1 MKFKL
6 TIFFGLLLTAALL
19 SQLAQAQTRQ
29 LTMNEAVTLALEKNR
44 DLQVS
49 KLEINKSAE
58 KLREARGYALPT
70 VAASGQ
76 YLHFLKRQVTFLPGQ
91 FAGLEEGQIA
101 TLRVGGTDAYVGNIS
116 VVQPIFQ
123 GNIVSGIRAAKVYS
137 NISQEEQAQVQSSII
152 TSVKKAYLDALITH
166 EQLRLVQQSIARN
179 EQALRDS
186 RSLLAQ
192 GRASRV
198 DTLRAYV
205 TIENLRPEVI
215 RLTNGVEIA
224 KTLLKTTIGI
234 DQTEPI
240 DLLDSLKYDGT
251 LPTLSNEDALA
262 EALKSRPEV
271 NRLVLTEKLS
281 SEQIKMEASEYL
293 PKFSAIGQVQT
304 QSQANDFRFGNYQWP
319 VSSYVGLQLSAP
331 IFSGFRTAARV
342 QQARITK
349 LQTEKQL
356 ENVRELIQAEV
367 KVALSKIEE
376 SRRRIEAQTQTVST
390 AELSYRITRDRW
402 KGGISSRLDLAD
414 AEFSLSE
421 SKSNYLQAVYDYLN
435 ASVDLDRAL
444 GRTRQ

>member
-1 MKFKL
+1 M
-6 TIFFGLLLTAALL
+6 
-19 SQLAQAQTRQ
+19 
-29 LTMNEAVTLALEKNR
+29 
-44 DLQVS
+44 
-49 KLEINKSAE
+49 
-58 KLREARGYALPT
+58 
-70 VAASGQ
+70 
-76 YLHFLKRQVTFLPGQ
+76 
-91 FAGLEEGQIA
+91 
-101 TLRVGGTDAYVGNIS
+101 
-116 VVQPIFQ
+116 
-123 GNIVSGIRAAKVYS
+123 
-137 NISQEEQAQVQSSII
+137 
-152 TSVKKAYLDALITH
+152 KKAYLEALITN

-179 EQALRDS
+179 EQALKDS

-205 TIENLRPEVI
+205 TIENLRPEII

-234 DQTEPI
+234 DQTEPV

-251 LPTLSNEDALA
+251 IPPLSNEDALA

-281 SEQIKMEASEYL
+281 NEQIKIESSEYL
-293 PKFSAIGQVQT
+293 PRLSAIGQVQT

-367 KVALSKIEE
+367 KVALSKVEE
-376 SRRRIEAQTQTVST
+376 SRRRIEVQTQTVST

-402 KGGISSRLDLAD
+402 KQGISSRLDLAD

-435 ASVDLDRAL
+435 ASVDLDKAL

>member
-1 MKFKL
+1 MK
-6 TIFFGLLLTAALL
+6 TIFQLFFGLLLTATLL
-19 SQLAQAQTRQ
+19 SQLTIAQTRQ
-29 LTMNEAVTLALEKNR
+29 LTLNDAVSLALEKNR

-116 VVQPIFQ
+116 VIQPLFQNNIF
-123 GNIVSGIRAAKVYS
+123 SGIRAARAYE
-137 NISQEEQAQVQSSII
+137 NISQQEQAQVQSTVI

-166 EQLRLVQQSIARN
+166 EQLRLVQQSIVRN
-179 EQALRDS
+179 EQALKDS

-215 RLTNGVEIA
+215 RLTNGVETA
-224 KTLLKTTIGI
+224 KIRLKTTIGI
-234 DQTEPI
+234 DQTEPVE
-240 DLLDSLKYDGT
+240 LLDSLKYDGT
-251 LPTLSNEDALA
+251 IPTLSNEDALA

-271 NRLVLTEKLS
+271 NRLVLAEQLS
-281 SEQIKMEASEYL
+281 SEQIKIESSEYL
-293 PKFSAIGQVQT
+293 PTLSAIGQVQA
-304 QSQANDFRFGNYQWP
+304 QSQANDFRFGDYQWP

-356 ENVRELIQAEV
+356 ENARELVQAEV
-367 KVALSKIEE
+367 KVALSKVEE

-402 KGGISSRLDLAD
+402 KQGISSRLDLAD
-414 AEFSLSE
+414 AELSLTSA
-421 SKSNYLQAVYDYLN
+421 KSNYLQAVYDYLN
-435 ASVDLDRAL
+435 ASVDLDQAL